1 MGFVLP
7 RRRKMKDY
15 SKAFEEAFEP
25 IENKDLGITKA
36 TKFWFGVCVVSFV
49 IISLSYTLHI

>member
-1 MGFVLP
+1 MSFVLQ

-36 TKFWFGVCVVSFV
+36 TKFSFGVLVVSFV
-49 IISLSYTLHI
+49 IIVLTYTLHI